1 MSKAFIPYPLHHG
14 LLANLS
20 NDAFPSQLW
29 GYDKTVLN
37 LDAGNTHFGY
47 VYQGRVILHC
57 SSGVFTLKQGMY
69 FSLPGSGTL
78 FGECAG
84 IVVSRLGYNGVF
96 SIGGPIESAGR
107 LLYRDGAT
115 DTLLIP
121 PVKQGDPCLNAL
133 YFPCRIHQTQHF
145 HPSMRIGM
153 VVSGSGECLTADEII
168 PLESG
173 QVFVIPSGGLHSFR
187 TTDTPLIVCAWHPDS
202 DCGPTDEVHPM
213 VNRTLING
221 VSASLLE
228 EVRTR
233 G

>member
-1 MSKAFIPYPLHHG
+1 MPKAFISYPLHHG
-14 LLANLS
+14 LLADFS
-20 NDAFPSQLW
+20 NDEFPSQLW
-29 GYDKTVLN
+29 GYNKTVLN
-37 LDAGNTHFGY
+37 LDSGNTHFGY
-47 VYQGRVILHC
+47 VYRGRVILHS

-78 FGECAG
+78 FGEGQG
-84 IVVSRLGYNGVF
+84 IVITRLGYQGMF

-107 LLYRDGAT
+107 LRYIDGCRDS
-115 DTLLIP
+115 LLIP
-121 PVKQGDPCLNAL
+121 PVMKGDPCLNAL
-133 YFPCRIHQTQHF
+133 YFPCGIQQTQHF

-187 TTDTPLIVCAWHPDS
+187 TTDTPLIVCAYHPDS

-213 VNRTLING
+213 INRTLVNG

-228 EVRTR
+228 GIRTR